1 VLKLNPQ
8 ARYSGSQLVIE
19 RRLATA
25 KKQAYLYAMTQFAI
39 TQAAA
44 TQIGKILASENAGA
58 KLRVAVQGGG
68 CSGFSYIFSID
79 DTQADSDLIF
89 TRDGVDVLVDDMSLQ
104 YMEGAEIDWVDDLIG
119 ASFRINNPNA
129 TASCG
134 CGTSFDI

>member
-1 VLKLNPQ
+1 MPAQNCASPCRAADVP
-8 ARYSGSQLVIE
+8 AFPIFSQLTTTE
-19 RRLATA
+19 T
-25 KKQAYLYAMTQFAI
+25 
-39 TQAAA
+39 
-44 TQIGKILASENAGA
+44 
-58 KLRVAVQGGG
+58 
-68 CSGFSYIFSID
+68 
-79 DTQADSDLIF
+79 DSDLIF

>member
-1 VLKLNPQ
+1 
-8 ARYSGSQLVIE
+8 
-19 RRLATA
+19 
-25 KKQAYLYAMTQFAI
+25 M
-39 TQAAA
+39 
-44 TQIGKILASENAGA
+44 
-58 KLRVAVQGGG
+58 QGGG

>member
-1 VLKLNPQ
+1 D
-8 ARYSGSQLVIE
+8 G
-19 RRLATA
+19 
-25 KKQAYLYAMTQFAI
+25 
-39 TQAAA
+39 
-44 TQIGKILASENAGA
+44 
-58 KLRVAVQGGG
+58 
-68 CSGFSYIFSID
+68 
-79 DTQADSDLIF
+79 DLIF

>member
-1 VLKLNPQ
+1 
-8 ARYSGSQLVIE
+8 
-19 RRLATA
+19 
-25 KKQAYLYAMTQFAI
+25 MTQFTI

-44 TQIGKILASENAGA
+44 AQIGKILATENAGV

-68 CSGFSYIFSID
+68 CSGFSYIFSIE
-79 DTQADSDLIF
+79 DTQTDADLIF

-104 YMEGAEIDWVDDLIG
+104 YMDGAEIDWVDDLIG

>member
-1 VLKLNPQ
+1 
-8 ARYSGSQLVIE
+8 
-19 RRLATA
+19 
-25 KKQAYLYAMTQFAI
+25 M
-39 TQAAA
+39 
-44 TQIGKILASENAGA
+44 
-58 KLRVAVQGGG
+58 QGGG

-79 DTQADSDLIF
+79 DTQTDSDRIF

>member
-1 VLKLNPQ
+1 
-8 ARYSGSQLVIE
+8 
-19 RRLATA
+19 
-25 KKQAYLYAMTQFAI
+25 MTQLAI

-44 TQIGKILASENAGA
+44 TQIGKILASENAGS

-79 DTQADSDLIF
+79 DTQTDSDLIF
-89 TRDGVDVLVDDMSLQ
+89 TRDGVHVLVDDMSLQ